1 MTGAHFPWQ
10 PLGTLLVQQGVLS
23 SEQLDLA
30 LAEQRRSGRVLGQI
44 LVSFGYLTG
53 LSLASALSEQHG
65 VELRPTSRP
74 APSREIAPGRAPR
87 GAEGEASPSWRPLGR
102 LLVEKGY
109 LTELELE
116 EALAQQLRREGSR
129 LGEILVE
136 GDYVSGPELAR
147 ALAEQHGVELAEP
160 GVDLET
166 VIRPPAPGEPVYQ
179 VCNVVLEPTYLM
191 KAVLSESH
199 NFLEAADFAFEYLDG
214 NEPEAL
220 EIRRV
225 DDETCETVWTYS
237 ESRAAAESA
246 AQPNLVTTFGFDPT
260 RWDAG
265 SQLR

>member
-23 SEQLDLA
+23 SGQLDLA
-30 LAEQRRSGRVLGQI
+30 LAEQRRSGRLLGQI
-44 LVSFGYLTG
+44 LVDSGYLTG
-53 LSLASALSEQHG
+53 LSLARALSEQHG
-65 VELRPTSRP
+65 VELRPKSQP
-74 APSREIAPGRAPR
+74 APSHEIDPGRVTPSA
-87 GAEGEASPSWRPLGR
+87 ASEASPPWRPLGR

-160 GVDLET
+160 GVELET
-166 VIRPPAPGEPVYQ
+166 VIRPPTPDEPVYQ
-179 VCNVVLEPTYLM
+179 VCNVVLEPSYLM

-199 NFLEAADFAFEYLDG
+199 NFLEAADFAFEYLDE

-220 EIRRV
+220 EIQRV
-225 DDETCETVWTYS
+225 DGETRETVWMYS
-237 ESRAAAESA
+237 EARAAAESA
-246 AQPNLVTTFGFDPT
+246 AKSNLVTTFGFDPT

>member
-23 SEQLDLA
+23 AGQLDLA
-30 LAEQRRSGRVLGQI
+30 LAEQQRSGRLLGQI
-44 LVSFGYLTG
+44 LVDSGYLTA
-53 LSLASALSEQHG
+53 LSLARALSEQHG
-65 VELRPTSRP
+65 VELRPKHRP
-74 APSREIAPGRAPR
+74 AEPDAADHEGGSGIGAADTAPP
-87 GAEGEASPSWRPLGR
+87 WRPLGR

-116 EALAQQLRREGSR
+116 LALAHQARQEGSR

-160 GVDLET
+160 GVELET
-166 VIRPPAPGEPVYQ
+166 VIRPRAPREPVYQ
-179 VCNVVLEPTYLM
+179 VCNVTLEPTYLIN
-191 KAVLSESH
+191 AVLSESC

-214 NEPEAL
+214 NQPEAL
-220 EIRRV
+220 EIQRV
-225 DDETCETVWTYS
+225 DAETRETVWVYS
-237 ESRAAAESA
+237 ETRAGAESEA
-246 AQPNLVTTFGFDPT
+246 TPDLITTFGFDPT

-265 SQLR
+265 SRLR